1 MYMKLL
7 KASHKYIIVN
17 KLGEWQT
24 GSNSENVI
32 KYIFPKYNIKIC
44 ASVCGWERVGKERN
58 KDFIGTSKNELCNFF
73 VRNVLFPESWL

>member
-7 KASHKYIIVN
+7 KASHKYRIVN

-32 KYIFPKYNIKIC
+32 KYIFTKYNIKIC
-44 ASVCGWERVGKERN
+44 ASVCVDGKGWGKKGIKILLALLRMSCA
-58 KDFIGTSKNELCNFF
+58 TSL
-73 VRNVLFPESWL
+73 